1 MKQIPIET
9 KFARRKTQIFTKIE
23 QAVQD
28 LHDAILEISDLQD
41 EFPLSETSI
50 EFVDEWSSE
59 VIHTMNDLDDI
70 FTDLDNVLFDN
81 TTIILF
87 DEEDWVD

>member
-1 MKQIPIET
+1 MKNDIPIET

-41 EFPLSETSI
+41 EFVLSETSI
-50 EFVDEWSSE
+50 EYVDEWSSAG
-59 VIHTMNDLDDI
+59 IHTMNDIDHRV
-70 FTDLDNVLFDN
+70 TDLDSALFDN
-81 TTIILF
+81 TTVILF
-87 DEEDWVD
+87 DEED

>member
-59 VIHTMNDLDDI
+59 GIHTMNDLDDI
-70 FTDLDNVLFDN
+70 FTDLDNVLLDN

-87 DEEDWVD
+87 DQEDWVD